1 MKKEAETQCK
11 HVIDKKPSIGSIVF
25 ALVFSK
31 LMVILTKMYYMQYIQ
46 LVKPVKGDTKTN
58 IKK

>member
-11 HVIDKKPSIGSIVF
+11 HVRDKKPSFGSIVF
-25 ALVFSK
+25 VSAFSK
-31 LMVILTKMYYMQYIQ
+31 LMGILTKMYYMQYIQ

-58 IKK
+58 